1 MNYQNAR
8 RIIMAFDGI
17 VIANLVNEL
26 NQKIINGRIYK
37 IAQPETDELILT
49 IKNGRE
55 QFRLLISASAS
66 LPLLYFTKSNKQ
78 NPMTAPNFCML
89 LRKHLNN
96 GRITKIYQPGMERII
111 NFEIEHLNELG
122 DLCQKT
128 LVVELMGKHSNI
140 IFLNDKQVIID
151 SIKHIPGSV
160 SSIREVLPGRNYFI
174 PHTID
179 KLNPVDVDFH
189 SFKNQMSQKNCG
201 IGKAIYTS
209 FTGISPVVSYSICND
224 SSLPIET
231 QASLLSE
238 DEWLHLFNM
247 FQQTMD
253 LVRENSFSPVT
264 YFYHNEPKEY
274 SSIPLS
280 TFQDCVPKEYSSI
293 SEMLEEYYALKN
305 ILTRMHQKSSDL
317 RRIVQT
323 ALEKDRKKYNVQLK
337 QLKDTEKKEKY
348 KIYGE
353 LISAYGYQ
361 LEPGA
366 RELEAE
372 NYYDQNAVIRI
383 PLDPDLSPIDN
394 AKRYFDKYTKLKRTA
409 TALSDITKETA
420 DSITHLES
428 IATALD
434 FATDENCLKEIKEEL
449 VRYGYIKKHGPKN
462 GKKEKYTSH
471 PLHFISTDGFHM
483 YVGKNNFQNEELS
496 FHFATG
502 NDFWFHAKSIP
513 GSHVIVKTNG
523 KELTDRTYEEAAA
536 LAAYYSKGR
545 NNEKVDIDY
554 TQKKNL
560 KKVNGAKPGFVIYH
574 TNYTMTISPDISHL
588 TEVKEK

>member
-1 MNYQNAR
+1 
-8 RIIMAFDGI
+8 MAFDGI

-26 NQKIINGRIYK
+26 NQKILNGRIYK

-55 QFRLLISASAS
+55 QFRLFISASAS
-66 LPLLYFTKSNKQ
+66 LPLLYFTNSNKQ
-78 NPMTAPNFCML
+78 NPLTAPNFCML

-111 NFEIEHLNELG
+111 NFEVEHLNELG
-122 DLCQKT
+122 DLCQQT

-140 IFLNDKQVIID
+140 IFLNDKHIIID

-160 SSIREVLPGRNYFI
+160 SSVREVLPGREYFI
-174 PHTID
+174 PHTMD
-179 KLNPVDVDFH
+179 KLNPLTIDFN
-189 SFKNQMSQKNCG
+189 SFKEQILTKNCG
-201 IGKAIYTS
+201 LGKAIYTS
-209 FTGISPVVSYSICND
+209 FTGISPVVAYSICTD
-224 SSLPIET
+224 SSLPIEV

-238 DEWLHLFNM
+238 DELLHLFNM
-247 FQQTMD
+247 FQQVME
-253 LVRENSFSPVT
+253 LIKEKHFSPVT
-264 YFYHNEPKEY
+264 YFFNQEPKEY
-274 SSIPLS
+274 SSVPLS
-280 TFQDCVPKEYSSI
+280 TFSDCTQKQFSSI
-293 SEMLEEYYALKN
+293 SEMLEQYYSLKN
-305 ILTRMHQKSSDL
+305 ILTRMHQKSADL

-348 KIYGE
+348 KVYGE

-361 LEPGA
+361 LEKGA
-366 RELEAE
+366 KVLEAE
-372 NYYDQNAVIRI
+372 NYYNNNALIRI

-394 AKRYFDKYTKLKRTA
+394 AKKYFDKYTKLKRTA
-409 TALSDITKETA
+409 AALNDITKDTSDA
-420 DSITHLES
+420 ILHLES

-449 VRYGYIKKHGPKN
+449 IRYGYIKKHGKTN
-462 GKKEKYTSH
+462 GKKEKYISH
-471 PLHFISTDGFHM
+471 PLHYISSDGFHM

-496 FHFATG
+496 FHFASG
-502 NDFWFHAKSIP
+502 NDYWFHAKSIP

-523 KELTDRTYEEAAA
+523 KELTDKTYEEAAA

-545 NNEKVDIDY
+545 DNEKVDIDY
-554 TQKKNL
+554 TLKKNL

-574 TNYTMTISPDISHL
+574 TNYTMTITPDISHL
-588 TEVKEK
+588 KEVKEK